1 MNGDAPFG
9 KEPEQSHDPQ
19 SSNPNG
25 LAAFETLGEFLRQ
38 DGWHPQRVEG
48 RTVYRT
54 FFSGQNGEYRCFAQ
68 VIVHLEQFLFY
79 AVAAVHVPGELYPA
93 VAEFITR
100 ANFGLR
106 IGNFELDYQDGEV
119 RYKTSLDFEDEKLT
133 PALIRNAIY
142 PAVTTMDRYFPG
154 LMKVV
159 YGGRTPYEAIE
170 EIEAEGEG

>member
-1 MNGDAPFG
+1 MNRESPSG
-9 KEPEQSHDPQ
+9 KEPEHSQDPH
-19 SSNPNG
+19 SPTPNG

-38 DGWHPQRVEG
+38 DGWHPQRSEG

-54 FFSGQNGEYRCFAQ
+54 FFSGQNGEFRCFAQ
-68 VIVHLEQFLFY
+68 IVTHLEQLLFY
-79 AVAAVHVPGELYPA
+79 AVAAIHVPDELRPA

-106 IGNFELDYQDGEV
+106 IGNFELDYHDGEV
-119 RYKTSLDFEDEKLT
+119 RYKTSLDFEGERLT

-170 EIEAEGEG
+170 EIEAEGEA